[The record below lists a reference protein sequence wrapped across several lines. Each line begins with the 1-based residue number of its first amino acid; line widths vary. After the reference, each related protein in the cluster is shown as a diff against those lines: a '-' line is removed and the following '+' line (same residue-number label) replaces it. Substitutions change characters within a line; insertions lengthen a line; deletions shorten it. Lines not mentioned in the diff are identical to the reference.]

1 MKKFSRKKKWIIFL
15 AVFLCVIVSGVTVFF
30 ACSGGGAAQP
40 FDEQP
45 SESMSYRLD
54 PPDDGS
60 LPEDHTQLENL
71 GYIVGRLMARGYY
84 HTDSSSEVSANALGV
99 TVNQYVE
106 GGKNYKDGVLIASTF
121 SRGEGLGAPSPVA
134 MQKFFGAD
142 KAVIR
147 SAVSSDPADWA
158 GSETEW
164 NAGEPS
170 EILSREQY
178 SSRYGLWGTEFSD
191 YVMQE
196 DTILSFE
203 EIVREGEEYVLSFSL
218 DPVESTHYYGNQM
231 ITMGGLSACPA
242 FEYVNVTLRYTED
255 WSITEMRISEK
266 YTSSKG
272 IIKAETTGETVISY
286 SYDEADADVSDY
298 EEYFVRYAQADET
311 GPTET
316 ERTASDYL
324 AEGFGSVLV
333 SDRTAFAI
341 EAKIGEKTVSGTALL
356 HMSGADAGTMQFA
369 VGALNVLIDING
381 GEVFL
386 SYKDFNGRLAFAD
399 AMALLG
405 VSGGFSLDSL
415 MPALEAAIAGG
426 TVSKGEGSA
435 EVSVVLPLGD
445 MSVPLGFGFSETD
458 AGVSWTY
465 IDAALSLAGTQI
477 SLHVTP
483 APADTELA
491 PVDTEGAVDL
501 FPYIE
506 DILGL
511 VQGKAFSLTVNYA
524 GDGFALAGDV
534 VVDTASGAASGEV
547 LLTAGGV
554 SVPVGFTYAGGE
566 IWLSAGGAKVRAQ
579 AGEWLDALL
588 PMLGISLP
596 EAESGLS
603 DLFGGLVGA
612 DFGSIF
618 KQFTLADGKLS
629 LVIDGNALLA
639 AFAPDAGVSL
649 GDITAVYDREK
660 GSFSVKVLGAELT
673 LAGTEEEVSLPAD
686 ADSYVL
692 LRPDDVLPFIEPIAA
707 LSSAKDIAFEGYAE
721 TEIEG
726 LKLTLGITGEVW
738 FADPEAVRV
747 YLGLVVNGT
756 EEIEIY
762 YADGKVTLAYGAY
775 GMEVAESELKSLAEK
790 FSSLFAAE
798 EGMPVSALLL
808 SSDGLDL
815 AALLDGIKLLGANE
829 NGIQFAAD
837 LSALLDGMNVTA
849 RIGAAENGLT
859 LTEGGLT
866 VAGIALNNVSAQVYA
881 AENAFTPDFSG
892 VEMKEDLVAFLLN
905 VLFGSDRF
913 AVGFSYNGN
922 GFALAGEVV
931 VDVPGAGAAGTV
943 QITASGVS
951 VPVGFVLKNG
961 EIWLSAGGAKVRAQ
975 AGEWLDAL
983 LPMLGISLPEA
994 ESGLS
999 DLFGGLVGADFGSIF
1014 KQFTLADGK
1023 LSLVI
1028 DGNALLA
1035 AFAPDA
1041 GVSLGDI
1048 TAVYDREKGSFSVKV
1063 LGAELT
1069 LAGTEEE
1076 VSLPADADSYVLL
1089 RPDDVL
1095 PFIEPIAALSSAK
1108 DIAFEGYAETE
1119 IEGLKLTLGITGEVW
1134 FADPEAVRVYLGL
1147 VVNGTEE
1154 IEIYYADGKV
1164 TLAYGAYGM
1173 EVAESEL
1180 KSLAEKFS
1188 SLFAAEEGMPVSALL
1203 LSSDGLDL
1211 AALLDGIKLLG
1222 ANENGIQFAADLSA
1236 LLDGMNVTA
1245 RIGAAENG
1253 LTLTEG
1259 GLTVAGI
1266 ALNNVSAQVY
1276 AADNAFTPDFSD
1288 VTMCDDVFELLLNAY
1303 IQFADSEFLTLSF
1316 DYEDESMKADM
1327 TAALR
1332 LKRTEENIVFELAAE
1347 AVISAGGSN
1356 YYMQVS
1362 VVDTYAY
1369 IYFSLIGFENSVYY
1383 PEAVAEGVSP
1393 LRAKIAVSS
1402 LFDMSS
1408 EAMPLIVSLMGLNK
1422 NELYYFNFVVEL
1434 LGGTYETINSD
1445 IFGTK
1450 TAEEW
1455 ADLII
1460 GIIKE
1465 YTGDAQA
1472 QDVSS
1477 GNISVS
1483 FDAEN
1488 LALILSGSGMNV
1500 VLSAGGEREIKA
1512 PADGYTD
1519 YSSLAG
1525 LVKVLMGSITQSETT
1540 EDAEGNPVES
1550 AEINSYYYLSGAV
1563 TGSLGS
1569 IDLTSIGVAASVYVG
1584 DDFGVTVNVR
1594 LDVSYFVGVFKG
1606 DTVLEMTIEDGMVY
1620 MVRTQTTAADSV
1632 LGLVEV
1638 NLDEPI
1644 VLYRVT
1650 TLDNFFGDILSHL
1663 GFLFNFSDSINE
1675 QIAGA
1680 GSGGSGKSAVTDIGG
1695 ILTSYEAGQTESGM
1709 PQWSFGLDLS
1719 SLTDGVLASSTLSLY
1734 ADAENVLQGM
1744 SFTATMP
1751 VTSVISLKLTADL
1764 AYNNPGESMESGH
1777 DADITANVAE
1787 SVRSL
1792 FDKALEE
1799 TDWSQTSYIE
1809 GRTATLTYVAEGQTL
1824 MTQTVAY
1831 NTSTGALLSYT
1842 DLPDLSS
1849 FNGEGYTYS
1858 WGSIGAISGN
1868 TTIDAVKTP
1877 NEYTVTIRSEYE
1889 IDGLECVRT
1898 EGGYFV
1904 YELTYTYG
1912 TRLDLPVGT
1921 EYAKTY
1927 ELAAFEGEDGSVSS
1941 VENITSDVVLTAV
1954 WEEIEYTVTYTVLGE
1969 VYTTQTYGYG
1979 EALDLPEAS
1988 AEGFAFEGWDTD
2000 ALTVESDMTV
2010 EAILSATVTLGSDFA
2025 AEGFAQG
2032 EGGWYRSYSLQG
2044 TAAEDFAFGLQLSCA
2059 GYAQFGWWCEGNGWQ
2074 YVSSLAG
2081 LDGKT
2086 VWTAWVSEVKVEVTE
2101 AKKSWGLWTING
2113 RYTGGAFSGAVSE
2126 QIAASAGIS
2135 CSAQAWLKLSKDGV
2149 NDFDTLN
2156 SGNSVGVAAD
2166 GSFGKGSMTSASDLF
2181 GGAKYGGAKVAVTYT
2196 YGELSL
2202 TLEGVAWKEK

>member
-1 MKKFSRKKKWIIFL
+1 MKKFSRKKKWIVFAAAFL
-15 AVFLCVIVSGVTVFF
+15 LVVTLGATVFF
-30 ACSGGGAAQP
+30 ACSGGG
-40 FDEQP
+40 EQP
-45 SESMSYRLD
+45 YTEPPAQSMSYRLD
-54 PPDDGS
+54 PPEDGS

-71 GYIVGRLMARGYY
+71 GYIVGRLMSRRYY
-84 HTDSSSEVSANALGV
+84 HTDSVSKASASALFGAVNVEQNV
-99 TVNQYVE
+99 T
-106 GGKNYKDGVLIASTF
+106 GTKDYKDGVLIVSSVSISGSSF
-121 SRGEGLGAPSPVA
+121 APSKALQRFIGEEKAVVRYA
-134 MQKFFGAD
+134 ASGNKDDWKGAD
-142 KAVIR
+142 
-147 SAVSSDPADWA
+147 
-158 GSETEW
+158 TEW
-164 NAGEPS
+164 ASGEPA
-170 EILSREQY
+170 EILSKEQY
-178 SSRYGLWGTEFSD
+178 PDRYGLWPTEFSD
-191 YVMQE
+191 YVLRE
-196 DTILSFE
+196 ETILSFG
-203 EIVREGEEYVLSFSL
+203 EIGREGDAYLLSFEL
-218 DPVESTHYYGNQM
+218 DPASATYYYANQM
-231 ITMGGLSACPA
+231 VTMGELNEKPVFSS
-242 FEYVNVTLRYTED
+242 VKITLRYAAD
-255 WSITEMRISEK
+255 WTVGEMRIEEK
-266 YTSSKG
+266 YTSKKG
-272 IIKAETTGETVISY
+272 IEADVSGLTVVTY
-286 SYDEADADVSDY
+286 SYDEADVDVSDY
-298 EEYFVRYAQADET
+298 EEYFIRYAQAETT
-311 GPTET
+311 GPAET

-341 EAKIGEKTVSGTALL
+341 EARVADRTVRGTALL
-356 HMSGADAGTMQFA
+356 SVSGGAPVSLQLC
-369 VGALNVLIDING
+369 VGSLGVFVDLGGGRVYIN
-381 GEVFL
+381 
-386 SYKDFNGRLAFAD
+386 YKDFNGALALDD
-399 AMALLG
+399 AAALFG

-415 MPALEAAIAGG
+415 MPALEEAIAGG

-458 AGVSWTY
+458 EGVSWSY

-524 GDGFALAGDV
+524 GDGFALAGNV
-534 VVDTASGAASGEV
+534 IVDTASGAASGEV

-554 SVPVGFTYAGGE
+554 SVPVGFIYAGGE

-588 PMLGISLP
+588 PMLGISFEMPDTDIAALLG
-596 EAESGLS
+596 A
-603 DLFGGLVGA
+603 LVGA
-612 DFGSIF
+612 DYDAIF
-618 KQFTLADGKLS
+618 KGLS
-629 LVIDGNALLA
+629 LTEGQLSLAIDGDALLA

-660 GSFSVKVLGAELT
+660 GSFSVGVLGAELT

-866 VAGIALNNVSAQVYA
+866 VAGVALNNVSAQVYA
-881 AENAFTPDFSG
+881 ADNAFTPDFSDA
-892 VEMKEDLVAFLLN
+892 EMKEDLVAFLLN

-913 AVGFSYNGN
+913 AVGFTYNGN

-961 EIWLSAGGAKVRAQ
+961 EVWLSAGGAKVRAQ

-983 LPMLGISLPEA
+983 LPMLGISFEMPDTDIAALLGA
-994 ESGLS
+994 
-999 DLFGGLVGADFGSIF
+999 LVGADYDAIF
-1014 KQFTLADGK
+1014 KG
-1023 LSLVI
+1023 LSLTEGQLSLAI
-1028 DGNALLA
+1028 DGDALLA

-1048 TAVYDREKGSFSVKV
+1048 TAVYDREKGSFSVGV

-1259 GLTVAGI
+1259 GLTVAGVV
-1266 ALNNVSAQVY
+1266 LNNVSAQVY
-1276 AADNAFTPDFSD
+1276 AAENAFTPDFSG

-1369 IYFSLIGFENSVYY
+1369 IYFSLIGFEDSVYY

-1512 PADGYTD
+1512 PSDGYTD

-1734 ADAENVLQGM
+1734 ADVDNVLQGM

-1764 AYNNPGESMESGH
+1764 TYNNPGESMESGH

-1809 GRTATLTYVAEGQTL
+1809 GSTATLTYVAEGQTL

-1831 NTSTGALLSYT
+1831 DTSTGALLSYT

-1927 ELAAFEGEDGSVSS
+1927 ELAAFEGEGGSVSS

-1979 EALDLPEAS
+1979 EALVLPEAS

-2000 ALTVESDMTV
+2000 ALTVEGDMTV

-2044 TAAEDFAFGLQLSCA
+2044 TVAEDFAFGLQLSCA

-2166 GSFGKGSMTSASDLF
+2166 GSFGKDSMTSASDLF
-2181 GGAKYGGAKVAVTYT
+2181 GSAKYGGAKVAVTYT

-2202 TLEGVAWKEK
+2202 TLEGVAWKAK

>member
-1 MKKFSRKKKWIIFL
+1 MKRFSRKKKWIIFL

-40 FDEQP
+40 FEEQP

-386 SYKDFNGRLAFAD
+386 SYKDFNGRLAFED

-415 MPALEAAIAGG
+415 MPALEEAIAGG

-458 AGVSWTY
+458 EGVSWSY

-588 PMLGISLP
+588 PMLGISSEMPDTDIAALLG
-596 EAESGLS
+596 A
-603 DLFGGLVGA
+603 LVGA
-612 DFGSIF
+612 DYDAIF
-618 KQFTLADGKLS
+618 KGLS
-629 LVIDGNALLA
+629 LTEGQLSLAIDGDALLA

-649 GDITAVYDREK
+649 GDVTAVYDREK

-837 LSALLDGMNVTA
+837 LSALLEGMNVTA

-892 VEMKEDLVAFLLN
+892 
-905 VLFGSDRF
+905 
-913 AVGFSYNGN
+913 
-922 GFALAGEVV
+922 
-931 VDVPGAGAAGTV
+931 
-943 QITASGVS
+943 
-951 VPVGFVLKNG
+951 
-961 EIWLSAGGAKVRAQ
+961 
-975 AGEWLDAL
+975 
-983 LPMLGISLPEA
+983 
-994 ESGLS
+994 
-999 DLFGGLVGADFGSIF
+999 
-1014 KQFTLADGK
+1014 
-1023 LSLVI
+1023 
-1028 DGNALLA
+1028 
-1035 AFAPDA
+1035 
-1041 GVSLGDI
+1041 
-1048 TAVYDREKGSFSVKV
+1048 
-1063 LGAELT
+1063 
-1069 LAGTEEE
+1069 
-1076 VSLPADADSYVLL
+1076 
-1089 RPDDVL
+1089 
-1095 PFIEPIAALSSAK
+1095 
-1108 DIAFEGYAETE
+1108 
-1119 IEGLKLTLGITGEVW
+1119 
-1134 FADPEAVRVYLGL
+1134 
-1147 VVNGTEE
+1147 
-1154 IEIYYADGKV
+1154 
-1164 TLAYGAYGM
+1164 
-1173 EVAESEL
+1173 
-1180 KSLAEKFS
+1180 
-1188 SLFAAEEGMPVSALL
+1188 
-1203 LSSDGLDL
+1203 
-1211 AALLDGIKLLG
+1211 
-1222 ANENGIQFAADLSA
+1222 
-1236 LLDGMNVTA
+1236 
-1245 RIGAAENG
+1245 
-1253 LTLTEG
+1253 
-1259 GLTVAGI
+1259 
-1266 ALNNVSAQVY
+1266 
-1276 AADNAFTPDFSD
+1276 

-1369 IYFSLIGFENSVYY
+1369 IYFSLIGFEDSVYY

-1569 IDLTSIGVAASVYVG
+1569 IDLTSIGVAASVYVD

-1719 SLTDGVLASSTLSLY
+1719 SLTDGVLASSVLSLY

-1764 AYNNPGESMESGH
+1764 TYNNPGESMESGH

-1809 GRTATLTYVAEGQTL
+1809 GSTATLTYVAEGQTL

-1831 NTSTGALLSYT
+1831 DTSTGALLSYT

-1927 ELAAFEGEDGSVSS
+1927 ELAAFEGEGGSVSS

-1979 EALDLPEAS
+1979 EALVLPEAS

-2000 ALTVESDMTV
+2000 ALTVEGDMTV

-2044 TAAEDFAFGLQLSCA
+2044 TVAEDFAFGLQLSCA

-2081 LDGKT
+2081 LDGKA

-2166 GSFGKGSMTSASDLF
+2166 GSFGKDSMTSASDLF
-2181 GGAKYGGAKVAVTYT
+2181 GSAKYGGAKVAVTYT

-2202 TLEGVAWKEK
+2202 TLEGVAWKAK

>member
-40 FDEQP
+40 FEEQP

-298 EEYFVRYAQADET
+298 EEYFVRYAQADTT

-341 EAKIGEKTVSGTALL
+341 EAKIGEKTVRGTALL
-356 HMSGADAGTMQFA
+356 HMSGADEGTMQFA

-386 SYKDFNGRLAFAD
+386 SYKDFNGALALDD
-399 AMALLG
+399 AAALFG
-405 VSGGFSLDSL
+405 VSGGASFDAL
-415 MPALEAAIAGG
+415 MPALEEAIAGG

-458 AGVSWTY
+458 AGVSWSY

-649 GDITAVYDREK
+649 GDITAGYDREK
-660 GSFSVKVLGAELT
+660 GCFSVKVLGAELT
-673 LAGTEEEVSLPAD
+673 LSGTEEEVSLPAD

-775 GMEVAESELKSLAEK
+775 GMEVAESELKALAEK

-837 LSALLDGMNVTA
+837 LSALLEGMNVTA

-892 VEMKEDLVAFLLN
+892 
-905 VLFGSDRF
+905 
-913 AVGFSYNGN
+913 
-922 GFALAGEVV
+922 
-931 VDVPGAGAAGTV
+931 
-943 QITASGVS
+943 
-951 VPVGFVLKNG
+951 
-961 EIWLSAGGAKVRAQ
+961 
-975 AGEWLDAL
+975 
-983 LPMLGISLPEA
+983 
-994 ESGLS
+994 
-999 DLFGGLVGADFGSIF
+999 
-1014 KQFTLADGK
+1014 
-1023 LSLVI
+1023 
-1028 DGNALLA
+1028 
-1035 AFAPDA
+1035 
-1041 GVSLGDI
+1041 
-1048 TAVYDREKGSFSVKV
+1048 
-1063 LGAELT
+1063 
-1069 LAGTEEE
+1069 
-1076 VSLPADADSYVLL
+1076 
-1089 RPDDVL
+1089 
-1095 PFIEPIAALSSAK
+1095 
-1108 DIAFEGYAETE
+1108 
-1119 IEGLKLTLGITGEVW
+1119 
-1134 FADPEAVRVYLGL
+1134 
-1147 VVNGTEE
+1147 
-1154 IEIYYADGKV
+1154 
-1164 TLAYGAYGM
+1164 
-1173 EVAESEL
+1173 
-1180 KSLAEKFS
+1180 
-1188 SLFAAEEGMPVSALL
+1188 
-1203 LSSDGLDL
+1203 
-1211 AALLDGIKLLG
+1211 
-1222 ANENGIQFAADLSA
+1222 
-1236 LLDGMNVTA
+1236 
-1245 RIGAAENG
+1245 
-1253 LTLTEG
+1253 
-1259 GLTVAGI
+1259 
-1266 ALNNVSAQVY
+1266 
-1276 AADNAFTPDFSD
+1276 

-1369 IYFSLIGFENSVYY
+1369 IYFSLIGFEDSVYY

-1512 PADGYTD
+1512 PSDGYTD

-1719 SLTDGVLASSTLSLY
+1719 SLTDGVLASSVLSLY

-1764 AYNNPGESMESGH
+1764 TYNNPGESMESGH

-1787 SVRSL
+1787 NVRSL
-1792 FDKALEE
+1792 FDKAMEE

-1979 EALDLPEAS
+1979 EALVLPEAS

-2000 ALTVESDMTV
+2000 ALTVEGDMTV

-2044 TAAEDFAFGLQLSCA
+2044 TAAEDFAFDLQLSCA

>member
-1 MKKFSRKKKWIIFL
+1 MKRFSRKKKWIIFL

-30 ACSGGGAAQP
+30 ACSGGGERPYTEPPAQ
-40 FDEQP
+40 
-45 SESMSYRLD
+45 SMSYRLD
-54 PPDDGS
+54 PPEDGS

-71 GYIVGRLMARGYY
+71 GYIVGRLMSRGYY
-84 HTDSSSEVSANALGV
+84 HTDSSSEVSAKLGI

-147 SAVSSDPADWA
+147 SAVSSDPADWN

-272 IIKAETTGETVISY
+272 FIKAETTGETVISY

-415 MPALEAAIAGG
+415 MPALEEAIAGG

-458 AGVSWTY
+458 EGVSWSY

-547 LLTAGGV
+547 LLTAGSV

-566 IWLSAGGAKVRAQ
+566 VWLSAGGAKVRAQ

-588 PMLGISLP
+588 PMLGISFEMPDTDIAALLG
-596 EAESGLS
+596 A
-603 DLFGGLVGA
+603 LVGA
-612 DFGSIF
+612 DYDAIF
-618 KQFTLADGKLS
+618 KGLS
-629 LVIDGNALLA
+629 LTEGQLSLAIDGDALLA
-639 AFAPDAGVSL
+639 AFAPDAGISL
-649 GDITAVYDREK
+649 GDVTAVYDREK
-660 GSFSVKVLGAELT
+660 GSFSVGVLGAELT
-673 LAGTEEEVSLPAD
+673 LAGAEEEVSLPAD

-808 SSDGLDL
+808 G
-815 AALLDGIKLLGANE
+815 
-829 NGIQFAAD
+829 
-837 LSALLDGMNVTA
+837 
-849 RIGAAENGLT
+849 
-859 LTEGGLT
+859 
-866 VAGIALNNVSAQVYA
+866 
-881 AENAFTPDFSG
+881 
-892 VEMKEDLVAFLLN
+892 
-905 VLFGSDRF
+905 
-913 AVGFSYNGN
+913 
-922 GFALAGEVV
+922 
-931 VDVPGAGAAGTV
+931 
-943 QITASGVS
+943 
-951 VPVGFVLKNG
+951 
-961 EIWLSAGGAKVRAQ
+961 
-975 AGEWLDAL
+975 
-983 LPMLGISLPEA
+983 
-994 ESGLS
+994 
-999 DLFGGLVGADFGSIF
+999 
-1014 KQFTLADGK
+1014 
-1023 LSLVI
+1023 
-1028 DGNALLA
+1028 
-1035 AFAPDA
+1035 
-1041 GVSLGDI
+1041 
-1048 TAVYDREKGSFSVKV
+1048 
-1063 LGAELT
+1063 
-1069 LAGTEEE
+1069 
-1076 VSLPADADSYVLL
+1076 
-1089 RPDDVL
+1089 
-1095 PFIEPIAALSSAK
+1095 
-1108 DIAFEGYAETE
+1108 
-1119 IEGLKLTLGITGEVW
+1119 
-1134 FADPEAVRVYLGL
+1134 
-1147 VVNGTEE
+1147 
-1154 IEIYYADGKV
+1154 
-1164 TLAYGAYGM
+1164 
-1173 EVAESEL
+1173 
-1180 KSLAEKFS
+1180 
-1188 SLFAAEEGMPVSALL
+1188 
-1203 LSSDGLDL
+1203 SDGLDL

-1276 AADNAFTPDFSD
+1276 AADNAFTPDFSG

-1369 IYFSLIGFENSVYY
+1369 IYFSLIGFEDSVYY

-1512 PADGYTD
+1512 PSDGYTD

-1927 ELAAFEGEDGSVSS
+1927 ELAAFEGEGGSVSS

-1979 EALDLPEAS
+1979 EALVLPEAS

-2000 ALTVESDMTV
+2000 ALTVEGDMTV

-2059 GYAQFGWWCEGNGWQ
+2059 GYAQFGWWCEGDGWQ

-2202 TLEGVAWKEK
+2202 TLEGVAWKAK

>member
-1 MKKFSRKKKWIIFL
+1 MKRFSRKKKWIIFL

-30 ACSGGGAAQP
+30 ACSGGGERPYTEPPAQ
-40 FDEQP
+40 
-45 SESMSYRLD
+45 SMSYRLD
-54 PPDDGS
+54 PPEDGS

-71 GYIVGRLMARGYY
+71 GYIVGRLMSRGYY
-84 HTDSSSEVSANALGV
+84 HTDSSSEVSAKLGI

-147 SAVSSDPADWA
+147 SAVSSDPADWN

-272 IIKAETTGETVISY
+272 FIKAETTGETVISY

-415 MPALEAAIAGG
+415 MPALEEAIAGG

-458 AGVSWTY
+458 EGVSWSY

-547 LLTAGGV
+547 LLTAGSV

-566 IWLSAGGAKVRAQ
+566 VWLSAGGAKVRAQ

-588 PMLGISLP
+588 PMLGISFEMPDTDIAALLG
-596 EAESGLS
+596 A
-603 DLFGGLVGA
+603 LVGA
-612 DFGSIF
+612 DYDAIF
-618 KQFTLADGKLS
+618 KGLS
-629 LVIDGNALLA
+629 LTEGQLSLAIDGDALLA
-639 AFAPDAGVSL
+639 AFAPDAGISL
-649 GDITAVYDREK
+649 GDVTAVYDREK
-660 GSFSVKVLGAELT
+660 GSFSVGVLGAELT
-673 LAGTEEEVSLPAD
+673 LAGAEEEVSLPAD

-808 SSDGLDL
+808 GSDGLDL

-866 VAGIALNNVSAQVYA
+866 VAGVALNNVSAQVYA

-892 VEMKEDLVAFLLN
+892 
-905 VLFGSDRF
+905 
-913 AVGFSYNGN
+913 
-922 GFALAGEVV
+922 
-931 VDVPGAGAAGTV
+931 
-943 QITASGVS
+943 
-951 VPVGFVLKNG
+951 
-961 EIWLSAGGAKVRAQ
+961 
-975 AGEWLDAL
+975 
-983 LPMLGISLPEA
+983 
-994 ESGLS
+994 
-999 DLFGGLVGADFGSIF
+999 
-1014 KQFTLADGK
+1014 
-1023 LSLVI
+1023 
-1028 DGNALLA
+1028 
-1035 AFAPDA
+1035 
-1041 GVSLGDI
+1041 
-1048 TAVYDREKGSFSVKV
+1048 
-1063 LGAELT
+1063 
-1069 LAGTEEE
+1069 
-1076 VSLPADADSYVLL
+1076 
-1089 RPDDVL
+1089 
-1095 PFIEPIAALSSAK
+1095 
-1108 DIAFEGYAETE
+1108 
-1119 IEGLKLTLGITGEVW
+1119 
-1134 FADPEAVRVYLGL
+1134 
-1147 VVNGTEE
+1147 
-1154 IEIYYADGKV
+1154 
-1164 TLAYGAYGM
+1164 
-1173 EVAESEL
+1173 
-1180 KSLAEKFS
+1180 
-1188 SLFAAEEGMPVSALL
+1188 
-1203 LSSDGLDL
+1203 
-1211 AALLDGIKLLG
+1211 
-1222 ANENGIQFAADLSA
+1222 
-1236 LLDGMNVTA
+1236 
-1245 RIGAAENG
+1245 
-1253 LTLTEG
+1253 
-1259 GLTVAGI
+1259 
-1266 ALNNVSAQVY
+1266 
-1276 AADNAFTPDFSD
+1276 

-1369 IYFSLIGFENSVYY
+1369 IYFSLIGFEDSVYY

-1512 PADGYTD
+1512 PSDGYTD

-1927 ELAAFEGEDGSVSS
+1927 ELAAFEGEGGSVSS

-1979 EALDLPEAS
+1979 EALVLPEAS

-2000 ALTVESDMTV
+2000 ALTVEGDMTV

-2059 GYAQFGWWCEGNGWQ
+2059 GYAQFGWWCEGDGWQ

-2202 TLEGVAWKEK
+2202 TLEGVAWKAK

>member
-40 FDEQP
+40 FEEQP

-147 SAVSSDPADWA
+147 SAVSSDPADWN

-164 NAGEPS
+164 DAGEPS

-341 EAKIGEKTVSGTALL
+341 EAKIGEKTVSGTSLL

-369 VGALNVLIDING
+369 VGALNVLVDING

-415 MPALEAAIAGG
+415 MPALEEAIAGG

-458 AGVSWTY
+458 EGVSWSY

-547 LLTAGGV
+547 LLTAGGA
-554 SVPVGFTYAGGE
+554 SVPVCFTYAGGE

-673 LAGTEEEVSLPAD
+673 LAGTEEEVGLPAD

-692 LRPDDVLPFIEPIAA
+692 LRPDDVLRFIEPIAA
-707 LSSAKDIAFEGYAE
+707 LSAAKDIAFEGYAE

-808 SSDGLDL
+808 GSDGLDL

-866 VAGIALNNVSAQVYA
+866 VAGVALNNVSAQVYA
-881 AENAFTPDFSG
+881 AENAFIPDFSG
-892 VEMKEDLVAFLLN
+892 VE
-905 VLFGSDRF
+905 
-913 AVGFSYNGN
+913 
-922 GFALAGEVV
+922 
-931 VDVPGAGAAGTV
+931 
-943 QITASGVS
+943 
-951 VPVGFVLKNG
+951 
-961 EIWLSAGGAKVRAQ
+961 
-975 AGEWLDAL
+975 
-983 LPMLGISLPEA
+983 
-994 ESGLS
+994 
-999 DLFGGLVGADFGSIF
+999 
-1014 KQFTLADGK
+1014 
-1023 LSLVI
+1023 
-1028 DGNALLA
+1028 
-1035 AFAPDA
+1035 
-1041 GVSLGDI
+1041 
-1048 TAVYDREKGSFSVKV
+1048 
-1063 LGAELT
+1063 
-1069 LAGTEEE
+1069 
-1076 VSLPADADSYVLL
+1076 
-1089 RPDDVL
+1089 
-1095 PFIEPIAALSSAK
+1095 
-1108 DIAFEGYAETE
+1108 
-1119 IEGLKLTLGITGEVW
+1119 
-1134 FADPEAVRVYLGL
+1134 
-1147 VVNGTEE
+1147 
-1154 IEIYYADGKV
+1154 
-1164 TLAYGAYGM
+1164 
-1173 EVAESEL
+1173 
-1180 KSLAEKFS
+1180 
-1188 SLFAAEEGMPVSALL
+1188 
-1203 LSSDGLDL
+1203 
-1211 AALLDGIKLLG
+1211 
-1222 ANENGIQFAADLSA
+1222 
-1236 LLDGMNVTA
+1236 
-1245 RIGAAENG
+1245 
-1253 LTLTEG
+1253 
-1259 GLTVAGI
+1259 
-1266 ALNNVSAQVY
+1266 
-1276 AADNAFTPDFSD
+1276 
-1288 VTMCDDVFELLLNAY
+1288 MCDDVFELLLNAY

-1369 IYFSLIGFENSVYY
+1369 IYFSLIGFEDSVYY

-1719 SLTDGVLASSTLSLY
+1719 SLTDGVLASSVLSLY

-1764 AYNNPGESMESGH
+1764 TYNNPGESMESGH

-1809 GRTATLTYVAEGQTL
+1809 GSTATLTYVAEGQTL

-1831 NTSTGALLSYT
+1831 DTSTGALLSYT

-1979 EALDLPEAS
+1979 EALVLPEAS

-2044 TAAEDFAFGLQLSCA
+2044 TAAEDFAFDLQLSCA

>member
-71 GYIVGRLMARGYY
+71 GYIVGRLMSRGYY

-147 SAVSSDPADWA
+147 SAVSSDPADWN

-164 NAGEPS
+164 DAGEPS

-272 IIKAETTGETVISY
+272 FIKAETTGETVISY

-298 EEYFVRYAQADET
+298 EEYFIRYAQAETT

-415 MPALEAAIAGG
+415 MPALEEAIAGG

-458 AGVSWTY
+458 EGVSWSY

-534 VVDTASGAASGEV
+534 VVDTALGAASGEV

-554 SVPVGFTYAGGE
+554 SVPVGFIYAGGE

-588 PMLGISLP
+588 PMLGISFEMPDTDIAALLG
-596 EAESGLS
+596 A
-603 DLFGGLVGA
+603 LVGA
-612 DFGSIF
+612 DYDAIF
-618 KQFTLADGKLS
+618 KGLS
-629 LVIDGNALLA
+629 LTEGQLSLAIDGDALLA

-660 GSFSVKVLGAELT
+660 GSFSVGVLGAELT

-866 VAGIALNNVSAQVYA
+866 VAGVALNNVSAQVYA

-892 VEMKEDLVAFLLN
+892 
-905 VLFGSDRF
+905 
-913 AVGFSYNGN
+913 
-922 GFALAGEVV
+922 
-931 VDVPGAGAAGTV
+931 
-943 QITASGVS
+943 
-951 VPVGFVLKNG
+951 
-961 EIWLSAGGAKVRAQ
+961 
-975 AGEWLDAL
+975 
-983 LPMLGISLPEA
+983 
-994 ESGLS
+994 
-999 DLFGGLVGADFGSIF
+999 
-1014 KQFTLADGK
+1014 
-1023 LSLVI
+1023 
-1028 DGNALLA
+1028 
-1035 AFAPDA
+1035 
-1041 GVSLGDI
+1041 
-1048 TAVYDREKGSFSVKV
+1048 
-1063 LGAELT
+1063 
-1069 LAGTEEE
+1069 
-1076 VSLPADADSYVLL
+1076 
-1089 RPDDVL
+1089 
-1095 PFIEPIAALSSAK
+1095 
-1108 DIAFEGYAETE
+1108 
-1119 IEGLKLTLGITGEVW
+1119 
-1134 FADPEAVRVYLGL
+1134 
-1147 VVNGTEE
+1147 
-1154 IEIYYADGKV
+1154 
-1164 TLAYGAYGM
+1164 
-1173 EVAESEL
+1173 
-1180 KSLAEKFS
+1180 
-1188 SLFAAEEGMPVSALL
+1188 
-1203 LSSDGLDL
+1203 
-1211 AALLDGIKLLG
+1211 
-1222 ANENGIQFAADLSA
+1222 
-1236 LLDGMNVTA
+1236 
-1245 RIGAAENG
+1245 
-1253 LTLTEG
+1253 
-1259 GLTVAGI
+1259 
-1266 ALNNVSAQVY
+1266 
-1276 AADNAFTPDFSD
+1276 

-1369 IYFSLIGFENSVYY
+1369 IYFSLIGFEDSAYY

-1512 PADGYTD
+1512 PSDGYTD

-1764 AYNNPGESMESGH
+1764 TYNNPGESMESGH
-1777 DADITANVAE
+1777 DADITSNVAE
-1787 SVRSL
+1787 NVRSL

-1831 NTSTGALLSYT
+1831 DTSTGALLSYT

-1927 ELAAFEGEDGSVSS
+1927 ELAAFEGEGGSVSS

-1979 EALDLPEAS
+1979 EALVLPEAS

-2000 ALTVESDMTV
+2000 ALTVEGDMTV

-2044 TAAEDFAFGLQLSCA
+2044 TVAEDFAFGLQLSCA

>member
-1 MKKFSRKKKWIIFL
+1 MKKFSRKKKWMIFL

-40 FDEQP
+40 FEEQP

-71 GYIVGRLMARGYY
+71 GYIVGRLMSRGYY

-286 SYDEADADVSDY
+286 SYDEADVDVSDY
-298 EEYFVRYAQADET
+298 EEYFIRYAQAETT
-311 GPTET
+311 GPAET

-341 EAKIGEKTVSGTALL
+341 EAQVAGQTVRGTALL
-356 HMSGADAGTMQFA
+356 SVSGGAPVSLQLC
-369 VGALNVLIDING
+369 VGSLGVFVDLGGGRVYIN
-381 GEVFL
+381 
-386 SYKDFNGRLAFAD
+386 YKDFNGALALDD
-399 AMALLG
+399 AAALFG

-415 MPALEAAIAGG
+415 MPALEEAIAGG

-458 AGVSWTY
+458 EGVSWTY

-477 SLHVTP
+477 SLYVTP

-547 LLTAGGV
+547 MLTAGGV

-566 IWLSAGGAKVRAQ
+566 VWLSAGGAKVRAQ

-588 PMLGISLP
+588 PMLGISFEMPDTDIAALLG
-596 EAESGLS
+596 A
-603 DLFGGLVGA
+603 LVGA
-612 DFGSIF
+612 DYDAIF
-618 KQFTLADGKLS
+618 KGLS
-629 LVIDGNALLA
+629 LTEGQLSLAIDGDALLA

-726 LKLTLGITGEVW
+726 IKLTLGITGEVW

-866 VAGIALNNVSAQVYA
+866 VAGVALNNVSAQVYA

-892 VEMKEDLVAFLLN
+892 
-905 VLFGSDRF
+905 
-913 AVGFSYNGN
+913 
-922 GFALAGEVV
+922 
-931 VDVPGAGAAGTV
+931 
-943 QITASGVS
+943 
-951 VPVGFVLKNG
+951 
-961 EIWLSAGGAKVRAQ
+961 
-975 AGEWLDAL
+975 
-983 LPMLGISLPEA
+983 
-994 ESGLS
+994 
-999 DLFGGLVGADFGSIF
+999 
-1014 KQFTLADGK
+1014 
-1023 LSLVI
+1023 
-1028 DGNALLA
+1028 
-1035 AFAPDA
+1035 
-1041 GVSLGDI
+1041 
-1048 TAVYDREKGSFSVKV
+1048 
-1063 LGAELT
+1063 
-1069 LAGTEEE
+1069 
-1076 VSLPADADSYVLL
+1076 
-1089 RPDDVL
+1089 
-1095 PFIEPIAALSSAK
+1095 
-1108 DIAFEGYAETE
+1108 
-1119 IEGLKLTLGITGEVW
+1119 
-1134 FADPEAVRVYLGL
+1134 
-1147 VVNGTEE
+1147 
-1154 IEIYYADGKV
+1154 
-1164 TLAYGAYGM
+1164 
-1173 EVAESEL
+1173 
-1180 KSLAEKFS
+1180 
-1188 SLFAAEEGMPVSALL
+1188 
-1203 LSSDGLDL
+1203 
-1211 AALLDGIKLLG
+1211 
-1222 ANENGIQFAADLSA
+1222 
-1236 LLDGMNVTA
+1236 
-1245 RIGAAENG
+1245 
-1253 LTLTEG
+1253 
-1259 GLTVAGI
+1259 
-1266 ALNNVSAQVY
+1266 
-1276 AADNAFTPDFSD
+1276 

-1369 IYFSLIGFENSVYY
+1369 IYFSLIGFEDSVYY

-1675 QIAGA
+1675 QISGA

-1764 AYNNPGESMESGH
+1764 TYNNPGESMESGH

-1831 NTSTGALLSYT
+1831 DTSTGALLSYT

-1927 ELAAFEGEDGSVSS
+1927 ELAAFEGEGGSVSS

-1979 EALDLPEAS
+1979 EALVLPEAS

-2025 AEGFAQG
+2025 AEGFVQG

-2044 TAAEDFAFGLQLSCA
+2044 TAAEDFAFDLQLSCA

-2074 YVSSLAG
+2074 YVSNLAR

>member
-386 SYKDFNGRLAFAD
+386 SYKDFNGRLAFED

-415 MPALEAAIAGG
+415 MPALEEAIAGG

-458 AGVSWTY
+458 AGVSWSY

-491 PVDTEGAVDL
+491 PVDTESAVDL

-524 GDGFALAGDV
+524 GDGFALAGNV
-534 VVDTASGAASGEV
+534 IVDTASGAASGEV

-566 IWLSAGGAKVRAQ
+566 VWLSAGGAKVRAQ

-588 PMLGISLP
+588 PLLGVSLP
-596 EAESGLS
+596 ETKGGLS

-618 KQFTLADGKLS
+618 KQFSLTAEGQLS

-673 LAGTEEEVSLPAD
+673 LAGTEEEVGLPAD

-808 SSDGLDL
+808 GSDGLDL

-866 VAGIALNNVSAQVYA
+866 VAGIALNNMSAQVYA

-892 VEMKEDLVAFLLN
+892 
-905 VLFGSDRF
+905 
-913 AVGFSYNGN
+913 
-922 GFALAGEVV
+922 
-931 VDVPGAGAAGTV
+931 
-943 QITASGVS
+943 
-951 VPVGFVLKNG
+951 
-961 EIWLSAGGAKVRAQ
+961 
-975 AGEWLDAL
+975 
-983 LPMLGISLPEA
+983 
-994 ESGLS
+994 
-999 DLFGGLVGADFGSIF
+999 
-1014 KQFTLADGK
+1014 
-1023 LSLVI
+1023 
-1028 DGNALLA
+1028 
-1035 AFAPDA
+1035 
-1041 GVSLGDI
+1041 
-1048 TAVYDREKGSFSVKV
+1048 
-1063 LGAELT
+1063 
-1069 LAGTEEE
+1069 
-1076 VSLPADADSYVLL
+1076 
-1089 RPDDVL
+1089 
-1095 PFIEPIAALSSAK
+1095 
-1108 DIAFEGYAETE
+1108 
-1119 IEGLKLTLGITGEVW
+1119 
-1134 FADPEAVRVYLGL
+1134 
-1147 VVNGTEE
+1147 
-1154 IEIYYADGKV
+1154 
-1164 TLAYGAYGM
+1164 
-1173 EVAESEL
+1173 
-1180 KSLAEKFS
+1180 
-1188 SLFAAEEGMPVSALL
+1188 
-1203 LSSDGLDL
+1203 
-1211 AALLDGIKLLG
+1211 
-1222 ANENGIQFAADLSA
+1222 
-1236 LLDGMNVTA
+1236 
-1245 RIGAAENG
+1245 
-1253 LTLTEG
+1253 
-1259 GLTVAGI
+1259 
-1266 ALNNVSAQVY
+1266 
-1276 AADNAFTPDFSD
+1276 

-1369 IYFSLIGFENSVYY
+1369 IYFSLIGFEDSVYY

-1512 PADGYTD
+1512 PSDGYTD

-1569 IDLTSIGVAASVYVG
+1569 IDLTSIGVAASVYVD

-1764 AYNNPGESMESGH
+1764 TYNNPGESMESGH

-1787 SVRSL
+1787 NVRSL

-1831 NTSTGALLSYT
+1831 DTSTGALLSYT

-1927 ELAAFEGEDGSVSS
+1927 ELAAFEGEGGSVSS

-1979 EALDLPEAS
+1979 EALVLPEAS

-2000 ALTVESDMTV
+2000 ALTVEGDMTV

-2044 TAAEDFAFGLQLSCA
+2044 TAAEDFAFDLQLSCA
-2059 GYAQFGWWCEGNGWQ
+2059 GYAQFGWWCEGDGWQ

-2166 GSFGKGSMTSASDLF
+2166 GSFGKDSMTSASDLF
-2181 GGAKYGGAKVAVTYT
+2181 GSAKYGGAKVAVTYT

-2202 TLEGVAWKEK
+2202 TLEGVAWKAK

>member
-30 ACSGGGAAQP
+30 ACSGGG
-40 FDEQP
+40 EQP
-45 SESMSYRLD
+45 YTEPPAQSMSYRLD
-54 PPDDGS
+54 PPEDGS

-71 GYIVGRLMARGYY
+71 GYIVGRLMSRRYY
-84 HTDSSSEVSANALGV
+84 HTDSVSKASASALFGAVNVEQNV
-99 TVNQYVE
+99 T
-106 GGKNYKDGVLIASTF
+106 GTKDYKDGVLIVSSVSISGSSF
-121 SRGEGLGAPSPVA
+121 APSKALQRFIGEEKAVVRYA
-134 MQKFFGAD
+134 ASGNKDDWKGAD
-142 KAVIR
+142 
-147 SAVSSDPADWA
+147 
-158 GSETEW
+158 TEW
-164 NAGEPS
+164 ASGEPA
-170 EILSREQY
+170 EILSKEQY
-178 SSRYGLWGTEFSD
+178 PDRYGLWPTEFSD
-191 YVMQE
+191 YVLRE
-196 DTILSFE
+196 ETILSFG
-203 EIVREGEEYVLSFSL
+203 EIGREGDAYLLSFEL
-218 DPVESTHYYGNQM
+218 DPASATYYYANQM
-231 ITMGGLSACPA
+231 VTMGELNEKPVFSS
-242 FEYVNVTLRYTED
+242 VKVTLRYAAD
-255 WSITEMRISEK
+255 WTVSEMRIEEE
-266 YTSSKG
+266 YTSKKG
-272 IIKAETTGETVISY
+272 IEADVSGLTVITY

-298 EEYFVRYAQADET
+298 EEYFVRYAQADTT

-369 VGALNVLIDING
+369 VGALNVLVDING

-477 SLHVTP
+477 SLYVTP

-524 GDGFALAGDV
+524 GDGFALAGNV
-534 VVDTASGAASGEV
+534 IVDTASGAASGEV
-547 LLTAGGV
+547 LLTAGGA
-554 SVPVGFTYAGGE
+554 SVPVCFTYAGGE

-588 PMLGISLP
+588 PMLGISFEMPDTDIAALLG
-596 EAESGLS
+596 A
-603 DLFGGLVGA
+603 LVGA
-612 DFGSIF
+612 DYDAIF
-618 KQFTLADGKLS
+618 KGLS
-629 LVIDGNALLA
+629 LTEGQLSLAIDGNALLA

-726 LKLTLGITGEVW
+726 IKLTLGITGEVW

-798 EGMPVSALLL
+798 EGAPVSALLL
-808 SSDGLDL
+808 GSDGLDL

-837 LSALLDGMNVTA
+837 LSALLEGMNVTA

-866 VAGIALNNVSAQVYA
+866 VAGVALNNVSAQVYA

-892 VEMKEDLVAFLLN
+892 
-905 VLFGSDRF
+905 
-913 AVGFSYNGN
+913 
-922 GFALAGEVV
+922 
-931 VDVPGAGAAGTV
+931 
-943 QITASGVS
+943 
-951 VPVGFVLKNG
+951 
-961 EIWLSAGGAKVRAQ
+961 
-975 AGEWLDAL
+975 
-983 LPMLGISLPEA
+983 
-994 ESGLS
+994 
-999 DLFGGLVGADFGSIF
+999 
-1014 KQFTLADGK
+1014 
-1023 LSLVI
+1023 
-1028 DGNALLA
+1028 
-1035 AFAPDA
+1035 
-1041 GVSLGDI
+1041 
-1048 TAVYDREKGSFSVKV
+1048 
-1063 LGAELT
+1063 
-1069 LAGTEEE
+1069 
-1076 VSLPADADSYVLL
+1076 
-1089 RPDDVL
+1089 
-1095 PFIEPIAALSSAK
+1095 
-1108 DIAFEGYAETE
+1108 
-1119 IEGLKLTLGITGEVW
+1119 
-1134 FADPEAVRVYLGL
+1134 
-1147 VVNGTEE
+1147 
-1154 IEIYYADGKV
+1154 
-1164 TLAYGAYGM
+1164 
-1173 EVAESEL
+1173 
-1180 KSLAEKFS
+1180 
-1188 SLFAAEEGMPVSALL
+1188 
-1203 LSSDGLDL
+1203 
-1211 AALLDGIKLLG
+1211 
-1222 ANENGIQFAADLSA
+1222 
-1236 LLDGMNVTA
+1236 
-1245 RIGAAENG
+1245 
-1253 LTLTEG
+1253 
-1259 GLTVAGI
+1259 
-1266 ALNNVSAQVY
+1266 
-1276 AADNAFTPDFSD
+1276 

-1369 IYFSLIGFENSVYY
+1369 IYFSLLGFEDSVYY

-1512 PADGYTD
+1512 PSDGYTD

-1719 SLTDGVLASSTLSLY
+1719 SLTDEVLASSVLSLY

-1764 AYNNPGESMESGH
+1764 TYNNPGESMESGH

-1787 SVRSL
+1787 NVRSL
-1792 FDKALEE
+1792 FDKAMEE

-1809 GRTATLTYVAEGQTL
+1809 GSTATLTYVAEGQTL

-1831 NTSTGALLSYT
+1831 DTSTGALLSYT

-1889 IDGLECVRT
+1889 IDGLECVRS

-1927 ELAAFEGEDGSVSS
+1927 ELAAFEGEGGSVSS

-1979 EALDLPEAS
+1979 EALVLPEAS

-2000 ALTVESDMTV
+2000 ALTVEGDMTV

-2059 GYAQFGWWCEGNGWQ
+2059 GYAQFGWWCEGDGWQ

-2086 VWTAWVSEVKVEVTE
+2086 VWTA
-2101 AKKSWGLWTING
+2101 
-2113 RYTGGAFSGAVSE
+2113 
-2126 QIAASAGIS
+2126 
-2135 CSAQAWLKLSKDGV
+2135 
-2149 NDFDTLN
+2149 
-2156 SGNSVGVAAD
+2156 
-2166 GSFGKGSMTSASDLF
+2166 
-2181 GGAKYGGAKVAVTYT
+2181 
-2196 YGELSL
+2196 
-2202 TLEGVAWKEK
+2202 